1 MIDVKNKLVGVKLRG
16 ECKNLSEKEK
26 KREQEWVGERE
37 SKSKEER
44 ERERVI
50 KNGKKL
56 QIQSNFAILF
66 YAYFPLNFRLK
77 LSIYYWNSFN
87 FI

>member
-1 MIDVKNKLVGVKLRG
+1 MSRR
-16 ECKNLSEKEK
+16 E
-26 KREQEWVGERE
+26 REQKQG
-37 SKSKEER
+37 R

-77 LSIYYWNSFN
+77 LSIYY
-87 FI
+87 

>member
-1 MIDVKNKLVGVKLRG
+1 MQKPKRKR
-16 ECKNLSEKEK
+16 EKERVRMSRRE
-26 KREQEWVGERE
+26 REQKQGR
-37 SKSKEER
+37 ER

-77 LSIYYWNSFN
+77 LSIYY
-87 FI
+87 